1 MNRDNCLANA
11 SSEIAS
17 AEDAVR
23 VARAALA
30 LGAVRDALSRAYYAA
45 FHAARALVL
54 LQGLEPK
61 THGGLSR
68 LFNEH
73 VIRSGQLEPRFNLVL
88 SRLQSYRQSSD
99 YAYDFAVSAEDAA
112 HEIDAAAEL
121 LERARALVEAARTA

>member
-1 MNRDNCLANA
+1 MTRDNRLANA